1 MSLEGANDDG
11 FKLHN
16 PVKSSIVNG
25 FVKDN
30 GEDCGKE
37 EASLL
42 VAVNGVKVSRKRI
55 KTAKAGI

>member
-1 MSLEGANDDG
+1 M
-11 FKLHN
+11 
-16 PVKSSIVNG
+16 KSSIVNG

-42 VAVNGVKVSRKRI
+42 VAVNRVKVSKKEDKNRKSWNL
-55 KTAKAGI
+55 TAMRTEEYYRTAQD

>member
-1 MSLEGANDDG
+1 
-11 FKLHN
+11 
-16 PVKSSIVNG
+16 VKSSIVNG

-42 VAVNGVKVSRKRI
+42 VAVNRVKVSKKEDKNRKSWNL
-55 KTAKAGI
+55 TAMRTEEYYRTAQD

>member
-1 MSLEGANDDG
+1 M
-11 FKLHN
+11 
-16 PVKSSIVNG
+16 KSSIVNG

-42 VAVNGVKVSRKRI
+42 VAVNRVKVSKKEDKNRKSWNL
-55 KTAKAGI
+55 TAMRTEEYYRMAQD

>member
-1 MSLEGANDDG
+1 
-11 FKLHN
+11 
-16 PVKSSIVNG
+16 VKSSIVNG

-42 VAVNGVKVSRKRI
+42 VAVNRVKVNKKEDKNRKSWNL
-55 KTAKAGI
+55 TAMRTEEYYRTAQD

>member
-1 MSLEGANDDG
+1 
-11 FKLHN
+11 
-16 PVKSSIVNG
+16 VNG

-42 VAVNGVKVSRKRI
+42 VAVNRVKVSKKEDKNRKSWNL
-55 KTAKAGI
+55 TAMRTEEYYRMAQD